1 MVFFLL
7 QRTYDSGKL
16 HPEGQ
21 VLQQMKSRKPL
32 PWTQAEDLTIETGR
46 EYYD

>member
-7 QRTYDSGKL
+7 QITYDSGRL
-16 HPEGQ
+16 DSEGE
-21 VLQQMKSRKPL
+21 VLQQMKSSKTLR
-32 PWTQAEDLTIETGR
+32 WTQPEDLTTRARR

>member
-7 QRTYDSGKL
+7 QRTYDSGSL
-16 HPEGQ
+16 SSDSEL
-21 VLQQMKSRKPL
+21 LQQMKSRKTRH
-32 PWTQAEDLTIETGR
+32 WRRAEDLSTQAGR

>member
-7 QRTYDSGKL
+7 QRTYDSGSL
-16 HPEGQ
+16 DSEGD
-21 VLQQMKSRKPL
+21 VLQQMKSSKTLRRMQP
-32 PWTQAEDLTIETGR
+32 EDLTTRARR